1 MVRFLSDT
9 TGVMK
14 NGKLVEMA
22 PTKELFEIR
31 SILIHSPCFLR
42 SISRIR
48 WKRENGG

>member
-22 PTKELFEIR
+22 PTKELLKIR